1 MLSKHDSIQRD
12 QLEMITLDQLVPP
25 NHLVRKM
32 EAAIDFTFIYD
43 LVKDMYSEVG
53 RPSID
58 PVILVKLTF
67 IQYTFGIRSMRK
79 TIEEVEAMVSMIKYL
94 ISLRSGKIMSD
105 ASKIQICLNRFSI
118 AF

>member
-1 MLSKHDSIQRD
+1 MLSKHSSIQRD
-12 QLEMITLDQLVPP
+12 QLEMIALDQLVPP

-32 EAAIDFTFIYD
+32 EATLDFSFIYE
-43 LVKDMYSEVG
+43 LVEDMYSTVG

-79 TIEEVEAMVSMIKYL
+79 IIEEIETNMAYRWFLKYGFHDKVSHFSTL
-94 ISLRSGKIMSD
+94 GK
-105 ASKIQICLNRFSI
+105 NYE
-118 AF
+118 